1 MFDTSGI
8 ELNLNSLRFP
18 AAGLRFRSLQAFSTE
33 SWKCCNC
40 MWRAPLMPS
49 NYAFIYVQNA
59 FQQSS
64 RGFVMMW
71 TPARVAGILAIGMT
85 RLDKRSPGFLSNWL
99 RVQALHMHQT
109 CLIMPKTICHTVQR
123 EPLRH
128 LSLKQTTLSD
138 EGNSLLL
145 LSKHLPELCNTKH
158 MGWHSW
164 TLKAI
169 CTVQVWE
176 SGETGKLS
184 FF

>member
-59 FQQSS
+59 FQKQSS

-85 RLDKRSPGFLSNWL
+85 RLDKRSPGFSIKLATCTSIAHASDMLDYAKNNLSH
-99 RVQALHMHQT
+99 RPARATASPESQT
-109 CLIMPKTICHTVQR
+109 NDTFR
-123 EPLRH
+123 RR
-128 LSLKQTTLSD
+128 KQSFI
-138 EGNSLLL
+138 
-145 LSKHLPELCNTKH
+145 TK
-158 MGWHSW
+158 
-164 TLKAI
+164 
-169 CTVQVWE
+169 
-176 SGETGKLS
+176 
-184 FF
+184 